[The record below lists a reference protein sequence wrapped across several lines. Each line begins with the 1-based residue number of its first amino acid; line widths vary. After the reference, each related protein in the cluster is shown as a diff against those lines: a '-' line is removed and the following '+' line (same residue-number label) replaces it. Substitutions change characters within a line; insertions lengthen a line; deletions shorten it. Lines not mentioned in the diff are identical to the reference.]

1 MKKGVFPIFLA
12 VCLSGT
18 LLAGCGAKAPDANT
32 NGGSS
37 ASVPPNIS
45 SAGSEATPQEI
56 SDSHTPVTSSSF
68 EINGVHFQHR
78 DGIEMECL
86 VIDDRYSE
94 ITLDG
99 VMLHVDVRNK
109 EDESDWY
116 DSVVS
121 RGNQGT
127 SSGGDSCYQSVND
140 VLWEFA
146 TDSGKLIVMYGDQ
159 DSTDDWQSIAEKLDW
174 SVTGSPSSGASM
186 NHASQSKEE
195 DPENK
200 FTIQNGLFKLT
211 GDGVFTSS
219 GQPLVL
225 SNLTLSEVLLTDMF
239 ESMYGDFESEEEMEK
254 LENTANYYLGY
265 ISHQFSEDEWGG
277 VPFSSYFAPSDATI
291 TFYPS
296 EENMSFHFEGYNISA
311 NERDSGFLW
320 QRSCVGSFGL
330 NAEDME
336 PIVLKMDDFKK
347 YMPDFNYL
355 VCYSDQSNWFEVMF
369 VG

>member
-1 MKKGVFPIFLA
+1 MKKGVFPKLLA

-18 LLAGCGAKAPDANT
+18 LLAGCGAKTPDANT
-32 NGGSS
+32 NEGGS

-45 SAGSEATPQEI
+45 STESKATPQEI

-68 EINGVHFQHR
+68 EINGVQFQHR

-140 VLWEFA
+140 ALWEFA

-159 DSTDDWQSIAEKLDW
+159 GSTDDWQSIAEKLDW

-186 NHASQSKEE
+186 NHASQTVEE
-195 DPENK
+195 PGNK
-200 FTIQNGLFKLT
+200 FTVQNGLFKLT
-211 GDGVFTSS
+211 VDGTFTPA
-219 GQPLVL
+219 GQQ
-225 SNLTLSEVLLTDMF
+225 LTLDNLALSDVLLTDAL
-239 ESMYGDFESEEEMEK
+239 EPMYEGLDEPEYQ
-254 LENTANYYLGY
+254 AYYYLGM
-265 ISHQFSEDEWGG
+265 ISWPVAEDEWGG
-277 VPFSSYFAPSDATI
+277 VPFASYFAPSDATI

-296 EENMSFHFEGYNISA
+296 EENMSFHLEGYAISP
-311 NERDSGFLW
+311 NEDDSGMPW
-320 QRSCVGSFGL
+320 RATCVGSFRL
-330 NAEDME
+330 EAEDTR
-336 PIVLKMDDFKK
+336 PIILTMDDFKK
-347 YMPDFNYL
+347 YMPDLDYL
-355 VCYSDQSNWFEVMF
+355 QCFTDQENILEVMF